1 MQPCTRTRSVCA
13 REATVYPAAI
23 RLYASRR
30 IGGRDN
36 QEVDLCRGL
45 CDAGR
50 NNKDFF
56 DQSLDEIKLLKYL
69 NAHDRDDSHH
79 IVQARPQ
86 RDVPQRPT
94 GSMRMHAALCRHA
107 TCCNAQ
113 RPRIA
118 AYPRALAHA
127 FALPAACGMLH
138 AAPCP
143 VGALRRSMLSVFRG
157 TRAMRRG

>member
-1 MQPCTRTRSVCA
+1 MLRVG
-13 REATVYPAAI
+13 
-23 RLYASRR
+23 R
-30 IGGRDN
+30 IWGRDN
-36 QEVDLCRGL
+36 QEVDPCRGL
-45 CDAGR
+45 CDVGR

-69 NAHDRDDSHH
+69 NAHDREDSHH

-86 RDVPQRPT
+86 CDVPQRPT
-94 GSMRMHAALCRHA
+94 GSKRMHAALCRRA

-113 RPRIA
+113 HPRNA
-118 AYPRALAHA
+118 AYPRALGHA
-127 FALPAACGMLH
+127 FALPAACSMLH
-138 AAPCP
+138 AASCP